1 LRALEGARLFFAL
14 ARARFG
20 PEVGMLEKVAVRGS
34 RVRNA
39 TRLVQ
44 AAGLIFYLLA
54 VQALLT
60 AGVGLYVYFS
70 GRSSSDLLLPAI
82 SAVLAACYA
91 VVGYFLRR
99 YRVWARNFAFAFSA
113 VSLFAFP
120 VGTILG
126 VLVVLCI
133 DRANRVRVF
142 PSRRRLAPAASIQE
156 EAVVLRF
163 EPELA
168 AEHVG

>member
-1 LRALEGARLFFAL
+1 
-14 ARARFG
+14 
-20 PEVGMLEKVAVRGS
+20 MLEKVAGRAS

-60 AGVGLYVYFS
+60 AGVGLDVYFS
-70 GRSSSDLLLPAI
+70 GGSASDLLLPAT

-99 YRVWARNFAFAFSA
+99 YRVWARNFAFAFA
-113 VSLFAFP
+113 AMSLFAFP

-142 PSRRRLAPAASIQE
+142 PTRRRPAPAAVSPAAEILE
-156 EAVVLRF
+156 EAAVLRF

>member
-1 LRALEGARLFFAL
+1 M
-14 ARARFG
+14 
-20 PEVGMLEKVAVRGS
+20 PEKVAGRGLS
-34 RVRNA
+34 VRNA

-60 AGVGLYVYFS
+60 AGVGLDVYFS
-70 GRSSSDLLLPAI
+70 GGSSSDLLLPAT

-99 YRVWARNFAFAFSA
+99 YRVWARNFAFAFAA

-120 VGTILG
+120 EGTILG

-133 DRANRVRVF
+133 ARANRDQVF
-142 PSRRRLAPAASIQE
+142 PKRPRTAPTAVPAAEIQE

-168 AEHVG
+168 AERVG

>member
-1 LRALEGARLFFAL
+1 
-14 ARARFG
+14 
-20 PEVGMLEKVAVRGS
+20 MLEKVTGRGS
-34 RVRNA
+34 NVRNA

-54 VQALLT
+54 VQAMLT
-60 AGVGLYVYFS
+60 AGVGLYVYFT
-70 GRSSSDLLLPAI
+70 GGSSSDLLLPAT
-82 SAVLAACYA
+82 SAVLAVCYA

-99 YRVWARNFAFAFSA
+99 YRLWARNFAFAFAA

-120 VGTILG
+120 AGTILG

-133 DRANRVRVF
+133 GWANRGQVF
-142 PSRRRLAPAASIQE
+142 PTRRRAAPAAVGAAEIQE
-156 EAVVLRF
+156 EAVLLRF

-168 AEHVG
+168 AERVG

>member
-1 LRALEGARLFFAL
+1 
-14 ARARFG
+14 
-20 PEVGMLEKVAVRGS
+20 MLENVVGPGS
-34 RVRNA
+34 RLRNA

-60 AGVGLYVYFS
+60 AGVGLHVYFT
-70 GRSSSDLLLPAI
+70 GGSSSDLLLPAT

-99 YRVWARNFAFAFSA
+99 HRVWARNFAFAFSA

-126 VLVVLCI
+126 LLVVLCI
-133 DRANRVRVF
+133 HRANRRRVF
-142 PSRRRLAPAASIQE
+142 PTRRRAAEILE
-156 EAVVLRF
+156 EAAILRF

-168 AEHVG
+168 AERVG

>member
-1 LRALEGARLFFAL
+1 MLQRIA
-14 ARARFG
+14 G
-20 PEVGMLEKVAVRGS
+20 PGS

-39 TRLVQ
+39 TLLVQ

-54 VQALLT
+54 VQALVT
-60 AGVGLYVYFS
+60 AGVGLHVYFS
-70 GRSSSDLLLPAI
+70 GGSRSDLLLPAT

-126 VLVVLCI
+126 VLVALCI

-142 PSRRRLAPAASIQE
+142 PTRRRAAEIQE

-168 AEHVG
+168 AERVG